1 MIGIHRRSTVGAAES
16 GIPRLAHHHVA
27 DETMKNDYIPTHKRL
42 MILLAL
48 CFCIAYPRLS
58 ISDTEQYNW
67 GMSKDDTIK
76 KHISSGN
83 YASFTPSAKPEYDNK
98 ILSFI
103 LAINSD
109 IKDKILILR
118 KEGKPEQDFLFIR
131 DKLYSVMENYGV
143 IPAAEFDKIISR
155 LSSEYKNPNIQKDK
169 NTVTYSFYGKE
180 TKVLVLSYEKQKLV
194 DCRVYHYASKLFR
207 ILISE

>member
-1 MIGIHRRSTVGAAES
+1 MSEDASYSWGI
-16 GIPRLAHHHVA
+16 
-27 DETMKNDYIPTHKRL
+27 
-42 MILLAL
+42 
-48 CFCIAYPRLS
+48 
-58 ISDTEQYNW
+58 
-67 GMSKDDTIK
+67 SKEETIK
-76 KHISSGN
+76 RHLPSGN
-83 YASFTPSAKPEYDNK
+83 YTSFSPATKPEYDNK

-109 IKDKILILR
+109 IKDKILIIR
-118 KEGKPEQDFLFIR
+118 GEGNPQRDYLLIR

-143 IPAAEFDKIISR
+143 ISSSDFEKVISK
-155 LSSEYKNPNIQKDK
+155 LSADYKTPNIQKDK
-169 NTVTYSFYGKE
+169 NTVTYSFYGKD

>member
-1 MIGIHRRSTVGAAES
+1 
-16 GIPRLAHHHVA
+16 
-27 DETMKNDYIPTHKRL
+27 MKNNTKKKSPSICAA
-42 MILLAL
+42 IAAVFLLGMPL
-48 CFCIAYPRLS
+48 ISLS
-58 ISDTEQYNW
+58 NNEEYRWGISKEE
-67 GMSKDDTIK
+67 TIK
-76 KHISSGN
+76 RHLPSGN
-83 YASFTPSAKPEYDNK
+83 YTSFSPSSKPEYDNK

-109 IKDKILILR
+109 IKDKITILR
-118 KEGKPEQDFLFIR
+118 AEGSPQRDYLLIR

-143 IPAAEFDKIISR
+143 IPASDFEKVISK
-155 LSSEYKNPNIQKDK
+155 LSSEYKAPNIQKDK
-169 NTVTYSFYGKE
+169 NTVTYSFYGKD